1 MDTAD
6 LDRATAAA
14 AAVMAK
20 LTPDQLDASTP
31 CATWKVRDIINHVV
45 GGTYFFTAIAE
56 TGAPPQ
62 GGGDE
67 APDFAAGDFNAAYAE
82 GRAKMLAAFAGCSA
96 DTMMDFGFMKVPGPG
111 ALNIATTDTLAHVWD
126 LARAIGEPTDVE
138 PDLATRLLENAK
150 VAIPESFRG
159 EDGKAA
165 FGPIVEVPAS
175 APPADQLAGFL
186 GRRV

>member
-20 LTPDQLDASTP
+20 LTSDHLDAATP

-45 GGTYFFTAIAE
+45 GGTHFFTAIAE
-56 TGAPPQ
+56 TGSVPHGA
-62 GGGDE
+62 E
-67 APDFAAGDFNAAYAE
+67 LPDFAAGDFNAAYAD
-82 GRAKMLAAFAGCSA
+82 GREKMLAAFAAASPEKI
-96 DTMMDFGFMKVPGPG
+96 MDFGFMKVPGP
-111 ALNIATTDTLAHVWD
+111 AAMNIAMTDTFAHTWD
-126 LARAIGEPTDVE
+126 LARAIGDPTDLE
-138 PDLATRLLENAK
+138 PDLAARLLENAK
-150 VAIPESFRG
+150 VAIPDSFRG

-165 FGPIVEVPAS
+165 FGPVVDVPDS
-175 APPADQLAGFL
+175 APAADRLAGFL